1 VRDEAE
7 TGAPDAEPATEVVR
21 LWDPL
26 TRAFHWLLAALV
38 LGSLVTGEFTSGIKD
53 THFQLGYVIAGL
65 LAFRVVWGFKGPEP
79 ARFSDFVRGPGTVAR
94 YAATMP
100 NRRPSYWRGH
110 NPVGGW
116 AVVVILALLA
126 AQILTGMMSDPED
139 FLNRGPLAGFVGIDM
154 ARTANAWHVWLSGVV
169 MLVVLLHVAAIAF
182 YSYWKGENLVGP
194 MLWGAKRVRKQED
207 DG

>member
-1 VRDEAE
+1 MREQTGADEAE
-7 TGAPDAEPATEVVR
+7 AETEVVR

-26 TRAFHWLLAALV
+26 TRVFHWLLAALV
-38 LGSLVTGEFTSGIKD
+38 LGSLVTGEFGSGIKD

-65 LAFRVVWGFKGPEP
+65 LVFRVIWGFRGPRP
-79 ARFSDFVRGPGTVAR
+79 VRFRDFVRGPAAVAR

-100 NRRPSYWRGH
+100 ARRPSYWRGH
-110 NPVGGW
+110 NPVAGW

-126 AQILTGMMSDPED
+126 AQILTGMVSDPED
-139 FLNRGPLAGFVGIDM
+139 FLNRGPLARLVGIDM

-169 MLVVLLHVAAIAF
+169 MLVVVAHVAAIAF
-182 YSYWKGENLVGP
+182 YSYWKGENLIGP
-194 MLWGAKRVRKQED
+194 MLWGSKRVKRESNDD